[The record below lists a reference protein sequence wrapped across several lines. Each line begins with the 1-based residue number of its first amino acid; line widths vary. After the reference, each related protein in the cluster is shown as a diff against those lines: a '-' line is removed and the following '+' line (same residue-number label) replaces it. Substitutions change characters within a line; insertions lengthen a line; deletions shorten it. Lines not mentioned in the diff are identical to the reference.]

1 MRGLGELINGVW
13 GRVPQWVWAK
23 PKVLV
28 GNADS
33 PAGHTTYEYKSSV
46 LDLYKNRLISLLSAS
61 PKKGGYTEMSYSIL
75 RVAKVKQAAN
85 TTGIQK
91 HVQRENNNYN
101 NKDIDH
107 ERTHLNVDLIHGREK
122 QNFNE
127 LIEKRIEEGYTGKRK
142 IRSDAIR
149 HIDGIITSD
158 NAFFESMDQD
168 QVKKYFRDSLEFL
181 KDEYGKENVVY
192 ATIHMDENTPHM
204 HFGVVPLTED
214 GRLSAKDVIGNKS
227 ALTKLQDR
235 FNEFINDKGYQL
247 ERGEPK
253 EVTKKK
259 HQDMDRFKQETK
271 YHEKVFLEVQQ
282 KVEKQEQRLG
292 ELTATLEP
300 KAVKFKSKEVKTEV
314 KDKLFGKSEVIKK
327 KTGNLVLTPT
337 QYKKM
342 NEQITA
348 AVAIQKDYNRLK
360 NTDLAKENQQL
371 RKDLKRENER
381 YDDLTVEY
389 TNLYLE
395 NERLSKENSLLK
407 SHISVLEKNLRVL
420 YKNTKKLFK
429 DKFKGFRDVLKGD
442 MDKQGVENYFERVH
456 VQEQRKMREKNNSLE
471 R

>member
-1 MRGLGELINGVW
+1 
-13 GRVPQWVWAK
+13 
-23 PKVLV
+23 
-28 GNADS
+28 
-33 PAGHTTYEYKSSV
+33 
-46 LDLYKNRLISLLSAS
+46 
-61 PKKGGYTEMSYSIL
+61 MSYSIL
-75 RVAKVKQAAN
+75 RVEKVKQAAN
-85 TTGIQK
+85 TIGIQK

-107 ERTHLNVDLIHGREK
+107 ERTHLNVDLIHGQEK
-122 QNFNE
+122 QNYNE

-158 NAFFESMDQD
+158 NMFFENMDQD
-168 QVKKYFRDSLEFL
+168 QVKKYFQDSLEFL
-181 KDEYGKENVVY
+181 EDEYGKENVVY

-282 KVEKQEQRLG
+282 KVEKQEERLD

-300 KAVKFKSKEVKTEV
+300 KAVKFKRQEVKTEV

-342 NEQITA
+342 NEQVTA

-360 NTDLAKENQQL
+360 DTDLAKENQQL
-371 RKDLKRENER
+371 KKDLKREDER
-381 YDDLTVEY
+381 YEDLTEEY

-420 YKNTKKLFK
+420 YKNTKKIFK

-442 MDKQGVENYFERVH
+442 IEKQGVENYFERVH

>member
-1 MRGLGELINGVW
+1 VE
-13 GRVPQWVWAK
+13 
-23 PKVLV
+23 
-28 GNADS
+28 
-33 PAGHTTYEYKSSV
+33 
-46 LDLYKNRLISLLSAS
+46 
-61 PKKGGYTEMSYSIL
+61 
-75 RVAKVKQAAN
+75 KVKQAAN
-85 TTGIQK
+85 TIGIQK

-107 ERTHLNVDLIHGREK
+107 ERTHLNVDLIHGQEK
-122 QNFNE
+122 QNYNE

-158 NAFFESMDQD
+158 NMFFENMDQD
-168 QVKKYFRDSLEFL
+168 QVKKYFQDSLEFL
-181 KDEYGKENVVY
+181 EDEYGKENVVY
-192 ATIHMDENTPHM
+192 ATIHMDESTPHM

-282 KVEKQEQRLG
+282 KVEKQEERLD

-300 KAVKFKSKEVKTEV
+300 KAVKFKRQEVKTEV

-342 NEQITA
+342 NEQVTA

-360 NTDLAKENQQL
+360 DTDLAKENQQL
-371 RKDLKRENER
+371 KKDLKREDER
-381 YDDLTVEY
+381 YEDLTEEY

-420 YKNTKKLFK
+420 YKNTKKIFK

-442 MDKQGVENYFERVH
+442 MEKQGVENYFERVH
-456 VQEQRKMREKNNSLE
+456 VQERRKMREKNNSLE

>member
-1 MRGLGELINGVW
+1 
-13 GRVPQWVWAK
+13 
-23 PKVLV
+23 
-28 GNADS
+28 
-33 PAGHTTYEYKSSV
+33 
-46 LDLYKNRLISLLSAS
+46 
-61 PKKGGYTEMSYSIL
+61 MSYSIL

-107 ERTHLNVDLIHGREK
+107 ERTHLNVDLIHGQEK
-122 QNFNE
+122 QNYNE

-158 NAFFESMDQD
+158 NMFFENMDQD

-192 ATIHMDENTPHM
+192 ATIHMDESTPHM

-282 KVEKQEQRLG
+282 KVEKQEERLD

-300 KAVKFKSKEVKTEV
+300 KAVKFKRQEVKTEV

-342 NEQITA
+342 NEQVTA

-371 RKDLKRENER
+371 RKDLKREDER
-381 YDDLTVEY
+381 YEDLTEEY

-395 NERLSKENSLLK
+395 NEKLSKENSLLK

-420 YKNTKKLFK
+420 YKNTKKIFK
-429 DKFKGFRDVLKGD
+429 DKFK
-442 MDKQGVENYFERVH
+442 
-456 VQEQRKMREKNNSLE
+456 
-471 R
+471 

>member
-1 MRGLGELINGVW
+1 
-13 GRVPQWVWAK
+13 
-23 PKVLV
+23 
-28 GNADS
+28 
-33 PAGHTTYEYKSSV
+33 
-46 LDLYKNRLISLLSAS
+46 
-61 PKKGGYTEMSYSIL
+61 MSYSIL

-101 NKDIDH
+101 NKEIDH

-127 LIEKRIEEGYTGKRK
+127 LIEKRIEEGYIGKRK

-158 NAFFESMDQD
+158 NAFFENMDQD

-181 KDEYGKENVVY
+181 EDEYGKENVVY

-253 EVTKKK
+253 ELTKKK

-282 KVEKQEQRLG
+282 KVEKQEERLD

-300 KAVKFKSKEVKTEV
+300 KKVKFKGREIKTEV
-314 KDKLFGKSEVIKK
+314 KPKLLGKPEIIEKE
-327 KTGNLVLTPT
+327 TGNIVLTPK
-337 QYKKM
+337 QYKKV
-342 NEQITA
+342 NEQVTA

-371 RKDLKRENER
+371 RKDLKREDER
-381 YDDLTVEY
+381 YEDLTKEY

-395 NERLSKENSLLK
+395 NEKLSKENSLLK

-442 MDKQGVENYFERVH
+442 MQKQEVENYFERVH